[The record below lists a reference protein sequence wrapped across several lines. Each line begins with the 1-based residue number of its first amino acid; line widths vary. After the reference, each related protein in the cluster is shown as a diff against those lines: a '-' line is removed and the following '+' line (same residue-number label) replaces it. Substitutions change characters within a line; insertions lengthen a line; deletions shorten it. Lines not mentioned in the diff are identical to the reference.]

1 MKVTVMTSLLTE
13 GDVYVDSR
21 QLITNLATNL
31 CNALLEKMHRYIL
44 YLIGCVWLNHSS
56 LAQRLFEVE
65 VLGDP
70 ERFLP
75 VDYKG
80 MPLQDSVSICRFIE
94 SKLDLLK
101 NEGYW
106 LANLDNIQFKEG
118 KALLKVFIGNKY
130 ESLIINRA
138 KSDVKLAKKSSLHRF
153 PRHMTRLEIPKL
165 KAAVVRQFED
175 SGFPFANVRLD
186 SFQVINS
193 NLHCQLI
200 VETGRQINYDSL
212 FLDNKDI
219 V

>member
-1 MKVTVMTSLLTE
+1 M
-13 GDVYVDSR
+13 
-21 QLITNLATNL
+21 
-31 CNALLEKMHRYIL
+31 
-44 YLIGCVWLNHSS
+44 
-56 LAQRLFEVE
+56 
-65 VLGDP
+65 
-70 ERFLP
+70 
-75 VDYKG
+75 
-80 MPLQDSVSICRFIE
+80 
-94 SKLDLLK
+94 DLLK

-106 LANLDNIQFKEG
+106 LANLDNIQLKEG

-193 NLHCQLI
+193 NLSTEIIKCLLNKTIHCSMNIHSNMKAIML
-200 VETGRQINYDSL
+200 TNTRY
-212 FLDNKDI
+212 F
-219 V
+219 